1 MPGSSGVG
9 QATAPG
15 PGCGTLSGVNDG
27 FRRTALVQG
36 LSAYVLWGLVVL
48 FWPLLKHVPAGEIL
62 AHRIIWSF
70 VVVAV
75 ALVVLK
81 RPWRWVRTVLSDW
94 ARLLPATV
102 LIAVNWGVFIWA
114 VNAGH
119 VAETSLGYF
128 LNPLINVALGML
140 FFRER
145 PGPAALAGV
154 LLAAIGVASI
164 ALVMTATV
172 WVSLVLGFSFG
183 LYGAAKKRTHLG
195 ALEGLAL
202 ESGLLTPIAIG
213 YLLWFGSGAFSGSVR
228 DALLLFAGG
237 VITAVPLW
245 LFAKAAPRIP
255 LGVLGMLQFVAPTM
269 TLILSVTWFG
279 QRVPWVFWLGLGL
292 IWAGTALYLAVFLR
306 ARRRSRPPVV
316 AADRGAQPNS

>member
-1 MPGSSGVG
+1 MDETP
-9 QATAPG
+9 
-15 PGCGTLSGVNDG
+15 
-27 FRRTALVQG
+27 RRAALVQG

-48 FWPLLKHVPAGEIL
+48 FWPLLKHVPAWEIL

-70 VVVAV
+70 VVVALV
-75 ALVVLK
+75 LVVLK
-81 RPWRWVRTVLSDW
+81 RPWTWLRTVASDW
-94 ARLLPATV
+94 MRLLPATV

-114 VNAGH
+114 VNANH

-128 LNPLINVALGML
+128 LNPIVNVALGML

-145 PGPAALAGV
+145 PGGAALIGV
-154 LLAAIGVASI
+154 LLAAFGVAWI
-164 ALVMTATV
+164 AVEMTGTV
-172 WVSLVLGFSFG
+172 WVSLTLALSFG

-195 ALEGLAL
+195 ALQGLAL
-202 ESGLLTPIAIG
+202 ESGLLTPVAIG
-213 YLLWFGSGAFSGSVR
+213 YLLWFGTSAFSSSWR

-255 LGVLGMLQFVAPTM
+255 LGVLGMLQFIAPTM

-279 QRVPWVFWLGLGL
+279 QQVPWVFWAGLAL
-292 IWAGTALYLAVFLR
+292 IWCGTALYLAVFLR
-306 ARRRSRPPVV
+306 TARRRTKP
-316 AADRGAQPNS
+316 AAEAAR